1 MAKIDEL
8 HNYAYP
14 DKYLDELHIYD
25 KSIGNSGGFDEVHNY
40 GNRGVT
46 YGMDELHLYGSYQT
60 VETSEDEINTPS
72 EAEVI
77 DIDKYFDEIEDLD
90 EDQKEIRKEVAKD
103 FKDILKLVLALMLA
117 DLRVGN
123 EVDSTFYHVM
133 AKNRFMDVID
143 TKLPYISI
151 DIYIEIE
158 KYIDQNLNLVIES
171 TIRNSETPYFFSEAR
186 ATSIAVDD
194 SMASINLEELG
205 EAVEAG
211 YTHKKWVTMRD
222 KKVRHSHE
230 KVDDEVV
237 EIDKPFKVGRC
248 LMQAPMIFDENSDY
262 QDPKETINCRCCLVY
277 VTKSN
282 ENT

>member
-1 MAKIDEL
+1 MAKLDEL

-25 KSIGNSGGFDEVHNY
+25 GKTGSNGFDEVHNY

-60 VETSEDEINTPS
+60 EETSIDEINKPS
-72 EAEVI
+72 QEYEVI

-90 EDQKEIRKEVAKD
+90 EEQKEIRKEVARD
-103 FKDILKLVLALMLA
+103 FRDILKLVLMMILA

-123 EVDSTFYHVM
+123 DVNEEFYRQT
-133 AKNRFMDVID
+133 AKSRFMDVID
-143 TKLPYISI
+143 AKLPYITI
-151 DIYIEIE
+151 DIYVEIE
-158 KYIDQNLNLVIES
+158 KYLNHNIDLVIES
-171 TIRNSETPYFFSEAR
+171 TIRNQEQPFMFTEAR

-194 SMASINLEELG
+194 AMASITIEELQ

-211 YTHKKWVTMRD
+211 YKYKIWTSMRD
-222 KKVRHSHE
+222 RKVRHSHE
-230 KVDDEVV
+230 MADGQRV

-248 LMQAPMIFDENSDY
+248 LMQAPLIFDEHSDFE
-262 QDPKETINCRCCLVY
+262 DAKEIVNCRCCLVY
-277 VTKSN
+277 SN
-282 ENT
+282 RAD

>member
-25 KSIGNSGGFDEVHNY
+25 KSIGNSGFDEVHNY

-60 VETSEDEINTPS
+60 IDNDEINTPS
-72 EAEVI
+72 EKQYDVI
-77 DIDKYFDEIEDLD
+77 DIDQYFDEIEDLD
-90 EDQKEIRKEVAKD
+90 EEQKEIRKEVAKD
-103 FKDILKLVLALMLA
+103 FKDILQLVLMMILA

-123 EVDSTFYHVM
+123 EVNVGFYHSL
-133 AKNRFMDVID
+133 AKSHFMDVID
-143 TKLPYISI
+143 RKLPYISAT
-151 DIYIEIE
+151 IYIEIE
-158 KYIDQNLNLVIES
+158 KYLNQNIDLVIDS
-171 TIRNSETPYFFSEAR
+171 TMRNKEQPFFFSEAR

-194 SMASINLEELG
+194 AMASITIEELQ

-211 YTHKKWVTMRD
+211 YKYKIWVSMRD
-222 KKVRHSHE
+222 KKVRLDHE
-230 KVDDEVV
+230 KVDGQKV

-248 LMQAPMIFDENSDY
+248 LMQAPLIFDENSDF
-262 QDPKETINCRCCLVY
+262 QDPKEVVNCRCILIY
-277 VTKSN
+277 SN
-282 ENT
+282 KK